1 MFANPVFITPGI
13 FIFSIGL
20 VGVWVKARPPNSPIV
35 QFDTTP
41 TQCQAQLPNGQNI
54 RVFIVIIS

>member
-1 MFANPVFITPGI
+1 MFANPVHNSRYIYFE
-13 FIFSIGL
+13 IGL
-20 VGVWVKARPPNSPIV
+20 VGVWVKVSPPNSPIV

-41 TQCQAQLPNGQNI
+41 IQCQAQLQNGQNV

>member
-1 MFANPVFITPGI
+1 MFANPVFITLGI

-20 VGVWVKARPPNSPIV
+20 VGVWVKVRPPNSSIV

-41 TQCQAQLPNGQNI
+41 IQYQAQLQIGQNV
-54 RVFIVIIS
+54 RVFIVIIF